1 MRVTTYAY
9 PWDLAR
15 LGVEDTLAHMEGE
28 GLDGLSLAST
38 YHPIDAL
45 SPRGGT
51 ARLFSSPRGAVHF
64 PARPERYGRI
74 RPQVSS
80 PETAAVWATVA
91 EEAPAHGLSVTA
103 WTITTYQPWIVDTH
117 PDTARVLPSGDPVG
131 TGACPANPDVREYLA
146 TLCDD
151 LVDGFGPERLHL
163 EGILQPGYDFDWL
176 RPRVLVT
183 VPPTAKAL
191 LGLCFC
197 ASCASRATDA
207 GLDVERLRGMVD
219 TAVTALLH
227 APADADPAQV
237 GEAAGALAD
246 AELHAFA
253 VQHERAGIE
262 ATAEIVAR
270 VAGRA
275 SFSSTVW
282 SPLAPLLGDDQDV
295 LLGELAATI
304 DGISA
309 IRGFFADRN
318 RRIVELAAGSGR
330 PLDLQSMVNRL
341 TPDPARDGAT
351 DPDRPARARELEDA
365 AALGA
370 DEVSI
375 YNYGLHLEADVAAI
389 VHEVRAA
396 FP

>member
-15 LGVEDTLAHMEGE
+15 LGVEDTLRRMAGE

-51 ARLFSSPRGAVHF
+51 ARLFASPSGAVHF
-64 PARPERYGRI
+64 PARPDRYARI
-74 RPQVSS
+74 RPEVSA
-80 PETAAVWATVA
+80 PEVGAAWAEVA
-91 EEAPAHGLSVTA
+91 ERAPVHGLSVTA
-103 WTITTYQPWIVDTH
+103 WTITTYQPWIVAAH

-131 TGACPANPDVREYLA
+131 TGVCPANPDVRAYLA
-146 TLCDD
+146 ALCDD
-151 LVDGFGPERLHL
+151 LVDQFGPERVHL

-183 VPPTAKAL
+183 VPPSAKAL

-197 ASCASRATDA
+197 GSCTARGVDV
-207 GLDVERLRGMVD
+207 GLDVERLRQLVD
-219 TAVTALLH
+219 SAVTALLQG
-227 APADADPAQV
+227 AGDV
-237 GEAAGALAD
+237 GEAAATLD
-246 AELHAFA
+246 DEELHAFA

-262 ATAEIVAR
+262 ATSDIVAR

-275 SFSSTVW
+275 SFSSTIW
-282 SPLAPLLGDDQDV
+282 SPIAALLGDDQDL

-304 DGISA
+304 DAVSA

-318 RRIVELAAGSGR
+318 RRIVEVAAEAGR
-330 PLDLQSMVNRL
+330 QLEVQSMVNRL
-341 TPDPARDGAT
+341 TPAPADATAVDGDGA
-351 DPDRPARARELEDA
+351 PLEPELADA
-365 AALGA
+365 ARLGA

-375 YNYGLHLEADVAAI
+375 YNYGLHLEGDIAPMVARI
-389 VHEVRAA
+389 RAV

>member
-15 LGVEDTLAHMEGE
+15 LGVEDTLRRMAGE

-51 ARLFSSPRGAVHF
+51 ARLFASPSGAVHF
-64 PARPERYGRI
+64 PARPDRYARI
-74 RPQVSS
+74 RPRVSA
-80 PETAAVWATVA
+80 PEVGAAWAEVA
-91 EEAPAHGLSVTA
+91 ERAPVHGLSVTA
-103 WTITTYQPWIVDTH
+103 WTITTYQPWIVGAH

-131 TGACPANPDVREYLA
+131 TGVCPANPDVRAYLA
-146 TLCDD
+146 ALCDD
-151 LVDGFGPERLHL
+151 LVDQFGPERIHL

-183 VPPTAKAL
+183 VPPLAKAL

-197 ASCASRATDA
+197 ECCTARATDA
-207 GLDVERLRGMVD
+207 GLDVERLRQLVD
-219 TAVTALLH
+219 AAVTALLQ
-227 APADADPAQV
+227 AGTGANPAEV
-237 GEAAGALAD
+237 GEAAAALAD
-246 AELHAFA
+246 EGLHAFA

-262 ATAEIVAR
+262 ATSEIVAR

-282 SPLAPLLGDDQDV
+282 SPIAALLGDDQDL

-304 DGISA
+304 DAISA

-318 RRIVELAAGSGR
+318 RRIVEVAAEAGR
-330 PLDLQSMVNRL
+330 PLEVQSMVNRL
-341 TPDPARDGAT
+341 RPAQADATAADGDGA
-351 DPDRPARARELEDA
+351 PLEPELADA
-365 AALGA
+365 AQLGA
-370 DEVSI
+370 DEISI
-375 YNYGLHLEADVAAI
+375 YNYGLHLEGDIAPMVTRI
-389 VHEVRAA
+389 RAA

>member
-1 MRVTTYAY
+1 MKVTTYAY
-9 PWDLAR
+9 PWDLAH
-15 LGVEDTLAHMEGE
+15 LGVEDTLARMAGE

-45 SPRGGT
+45 SPRQGT
-51 ARLFSSPRGAVHF
+51 ARLFSSGRGAVHF
-64 PARPERYGRI
+64 PARPDRYGRI
-74 RPQVSS
+74 RPSVSA
-80 PETAAVWATVA
+80 PEAGAVWGEVA
-91 EEAPAHGLSVTA
+91 ERAPAHGLSVTA
-103 WTITTYQPWIVDTH
+103 WTITTYQPWIVDAH

-131 TGACPANPDVREYLA
+131 TGACAANPDVREYLA

-151 LVDGFGPERLHL
+151 LVDQFGPERIHL

-183 VPPTAKAL
+183 VPPLAKAL

-197 ASCASRATDA
+197 SSCTARATDA
-207 GLDVERLRGMVD
+207 GLDVERLRPLVD
-219 TAVTALLH
+219 TAVTALLA
-227 APADADPAQV
+227 APASRDAGDVA
-237 GEAAGALAD
+237 EAAAALAD
-246 AELHAFA
+246 HELHAFA

-262 ATAEIVAR
+262 ATAQIVQR
-270 VAGRA
+270 VDGRA

-282 SPLAPLLGDDQDV
+282 SPIAPLLGDDHDV

-318 RRIVELAAGSGR
+318 RRIVEVAAQAGR
-330 PLDLQSMVNRL
+330 PLDVQSMVNRL
-341 TPDPARDGAT
+341 GAPDTA
-351 DPDRPARARELEDA
+351 DA
-365 AALGA
+365 AQLSPELVAADELGA

-375 YNYGLHLEADVAAI
+375 YNYGLHLEADIAPMVAAI
-389 VHEVRAA
+389 RAA